1 MKYLLCQVSC
11 IWEFMCTRLR
21 SRSIEIY
28 NSSKT
33 NSYENYVYLAF
44 AIFFHGEDKSGTFKI
59 CEPQTGEQS
68 I

>member
-1 MKYLLCQVSC
+1 
-11 IWEFMCTRLR
+11 MCTRLR